1 MVISGNPMVTIDRN
15 AKVIQTKWD
24 NLYFI
29 FLAHIKYMLFISFRN
44 VVELRTFG
52 TILLE
57 CFMKDIHFIQW
68 EKS

>member
-1 MVISGNPMVTIDRN
+1 MVIPMLAIDGN

-29 FLAHIKYMLFISFRN
+29 FFVTHKMHIDLLELGC
-44 VVELRTFG
+44 VELRTFV

-57 CFMKDIHFIQW
+57 CFTKNIHFIQW
-68 EKS
+68 EKN